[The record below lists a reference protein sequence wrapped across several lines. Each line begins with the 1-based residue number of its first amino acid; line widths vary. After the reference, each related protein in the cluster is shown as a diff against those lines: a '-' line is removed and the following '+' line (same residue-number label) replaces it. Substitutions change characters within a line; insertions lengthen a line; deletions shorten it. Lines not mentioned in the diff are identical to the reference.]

1 MEKLDLRYYAKIH
14 SIESFG
20 TVDGPGIRFVI
31 FLQGCHLKCK
41 YCHNRDTWDM
51 NCGNY
56 ESLDDVFNKI
66 LRYKNYIYPN
76 GGVTVT
82 GGEPLLQVKFLI
94 ELFKKLKAEN
104 IHTCIDT
111 SGMVAI
117 TEDIKTLLSLTDLVL
132 LDIKHIDPVKSKN
145 LVGFSNERELTFAK
159 YLSDNGIHMWIR
171 QVLIPGYTDDK
182 SDLLKLKDFISSLKT
197 VDKIEILPYHD
208 MGKYKWKELG
218 LKYELE
224 DVKVANDDDV
234 KRAKKI
240 LGISQ
245 NFFSYLIG
253 IYSSNI
259 QLILSQVNDWSNRNT
274 DNARTDVKFLSG
286 TDRNVDD
293 GYQIPEA
300 FWWDKNDDGK
310 EDEGEQ
316 LTGYWIT
323 KYQLSREEK
332 EARIE
337 AEISPS
343 SDCIHVKDI
352 KGTLITESETNSTKI
367 KYEYYLNGE
376 LKHEGTSST
385 EKRQDFIKL

>member
-41 YCHNRDTWDM
+41 YCHNRDTWDI

-56 ESLDDVFNKI
+56 ESLDDIFNKI

-132 LDIKHIDPVKSKN
+132 LDIKHIDPIKSKI
-145 LVGFSNERELTFAK
+145 LVGFSNERELAFAK

-171 QVLIPGYTDDK
+171 QVLIPGYTDDE
-182 SDLLKLKDFISSLKT
+182 SDLLKLKDFISGLEN

-218 LKYELE
+218 LKYEL
-224 DVKVANDDDV
+224 DNVRVANDDDV

-240 LGISQ
+240 LGIS
-245 NFFSYLIG
+245 
-253 IYSSNI
+253 
-259 QLILSQVNDWSNRNT
+259 
-274 DNARTDVKFLSG
+274 
-286 TDRNVDD
+286 
-293 GYQIPEA
+293 
-300 FWWDKNDDGK
+300 
-310 EDEGEQ
+310 
-316 LTGYWIT
+316 
-323 KYQLSREEK
+323 
-332 EARIE
+332 
-337 AEISPS
+337 
-343 SDCIHVKDI
+343 
-352 KGTLITESETNSTKI
+352 
-367 KYEYYLNGE
+367 
-376 LKHEGTSST
+376 
-385 EKRQDFIKL
+385 